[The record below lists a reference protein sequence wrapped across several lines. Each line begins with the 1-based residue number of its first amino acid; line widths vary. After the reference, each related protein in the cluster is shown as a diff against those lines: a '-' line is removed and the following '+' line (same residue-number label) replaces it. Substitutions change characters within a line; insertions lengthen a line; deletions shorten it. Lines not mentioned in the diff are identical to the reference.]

1 MLIFA
6 TSVVNAQD
14 NLPVAMV
21 ADIQGQVMLEY
32 DGQRQPCEIL
42 TEVTA
47 GSKLHL
53 EANSTLT
60 LFYYNSSKEY
70 TYNSAGEILVGEEQP
85 QAISGKQP
93 SSRDLDMSELAGIAM
108 EDQEGIALELLKLR
122 GMGAPELR
130 LINPIDTKVLN
141 PDPEFTW
148 HPVENV
154 QSYRFILSDDLGLAM
169 ADITVE
175 EGSSLELPEDVKL
188 DEGIDYTW
196 EVVAHLPAETEYRTH
211 ASFSVLEAST
221 REHVE
226 AARPGPGASF
236 AERAVYARMLERLD
250 LKMAATKI
258 WQELALL
265 RPEQKS
271 LQQRIRGESEG

>member
-1 MLIFA
+1 M
-6 TSVVNAQD
+6 
-14 NLPVAMV
+14 
-21 ADIQGQVMLEY
+21 EY
-32 DGQRQPCEIL
+32 
-42 TEVTA
+42 
-47 GSKLHL
+47 S
-53 EANSTLT
+53 
-60 LFYYNSSKEY
+60 
-70 TYNSAGEILVGEEQP
+70 
-85 QAISGKQP
+85 
-93 SSRDLDMSELAGIAM
+93 SSRLDVSLFTWIYPFTTFTAFGPLSPCSISKVTRSPSA
-108 EDQEGIALELLKLR
+108 
-122 GMGAPELR
+122 
-130 LINPIDTKVLN
+130 KVLN

-148 HPVENV
+148 QPVENT
-154 QSYRFILSDDLGLAM
+154 QSYRFILSDDLGLTM

-188 DEGIDYTW
+188 DEGVDYTW
-196 EVVAHLPAETEYRTH
+196 EVVAHLPAETEYRAL

-250 LKMAATKI
+250 LKMAAIKI

-271 LQQRIRGESEG
+271 LQQRIHGKSEG